1 MLPNY
6 TGSLACVYACTNA
19 ADPAM
24 MPGTAVLRTGGGDGL
39 YTNPVVAA
47 RCASTPP
54 ATWGQSGCEEPDPG
68 VVRLPGAPPRW
79 LALTTT
85 IDGDATFARHISADL
100 ASWRPSGHVW
110 NSSNRPRW
118 ALGSFF
124 APELH
129 AHGRRWVLVF
139 SAQWSA
145 NGRQAVGAAFADSP
159 DGPFVDPGAPIALPH
174 NNTNDPTLVHTPG
187 DGSLWLLYKAKAPD
201 RIFAQRVDAT
211 GTPTRLQP
219 AGVAVQ
225 LLRSDLPWESG
236 VVEAPWVVTTAPRTP
251 SSSPSSSWLYL
262 FYAGDFDKQAKPPDH
277 KAIGVARSKTIVGPW
292 EKRPLPILHAS
303 PNFTTAARAGAGAA
317 HFRISPGHCSVVETA
332 TAGRWA
338 IVYHS
343 SLAKGEGKQAGPR
356 EMMLDSLA
364 WGADGWPSVDR
375 GADVP
380 SQTPR
385 PVPSV
390 LSLPGIEVSIHGAGL
405 AGRPR
410 AEFDVSTNDSQ

>member
-1 MLPNY
+1 MRQHPTRHMGAVRLR
-6 TGSLACVYACTNA
+6 GAR
-19 ADPAM
+19 
-24 MPGTAVLRTGGGDGL
+24 PGCR
-39 YTNPVVAA
+39 
-47 RCASTPP
+47 PP
-54 ATWGQSGCEEPDPG
+54 A
-68 VVRLPGAPPRW
+68 
-79 LALTTT
+79 
-85 IDGDATFARHISADL
+85 
-100 ASWRPSGHVW
+100 WRPASVAGAHNDDRRRRDVCAAHQRGPRVVEAVW
-110 NSSNRPRW
+110 TRLEQQQPPT
-118 ALGSFF
+118 LGSRQLLR
-124 APELH
+124 PELH